1 MSQLAPENLDVVKLL
16 IKNFHEDKPLLDGA
30 VLFRGSRFGDQLGGP
45 DSPTQMHAHLLPQ
58 VAASYTHNWQ
68 KGESF
73 IDTYPIDR
81 ENTRFYANQSIED
94 RMKGAPSKSYGVEDV
109 ERALRPMVENL
120 AHLPSHGKA
129 FQQQLENL
137 ERAIKSSFYEAGVPI
152 RQLDGKE
159 TTPQD
164 KFLYSGDPKVTTAK
178 EVFDRM
184 ERLTPENEMKAKEYY
199 AHARLTE
206 AAKELGKLE
215 AFHPEAAKAF
225 KVMQQAVQRDQAAHV
240 LAKHGDLPLSQF
252 ITATR
257 NEPQSE
263 NHGRVLKLAQGLAH
277 HLDSQD
283 MNVRSRALSATQQ
296 IGNLDPKTATM
307 KDVATQVAKV
317 AQADRATESGQQV
330 SEQSTRGFV
339 PPKAA
344 VSGERGLSR

>member
-16 IKNFHEDKPLLDGA
+16 IKNFREDKPLLEGA
-30 VLFRGSRFGDQLGGP
+30 VLFRGSRFGDQMGGP

-73 IDTYPIDR
+73 IDTYAIDR

-94 RMKGAPSKSYGVEDV
+94 RMKGGPTKSYGVEDV
-109 ERALRPMVENL
+109 ERWLRPMVENL

-129 FQQQLENL
+129 FDQQLENL
-137 ERAIKSSFYEAGVPI
+137 ERAIKSSFYEAAVPV
-152 RQLDGKE
+152 RQPDGNE
-159 TTPQD
+159 TVPLA
-164 KFLYSGDPKVTTAK
+164 KFLYSGEPKAATAK

-199 AHARLTE
+199 ARARLTD
-206 AAKELGKLE
+206 ASRELGKLE
-215 AFHPEAAKAF
+215 TFHPEAAKAF

-240 LAKHGDLPLSQF
+240 LAKHSDLPLSQF

-263 NHGRVLKLAQGLAH
+263 NHARVLKLAQGLAH

-283 MNVRSRALSATQQ
+283 VNVRARALAATEQ
-296 IGNLDPKTATM
+296 IGKLDPNSATM
-307 KDVATQVAKV
+307 KDVALQVAKV
-317 AQADRATESGQQV
+317 AQAGRSTENGGASAADN
-330 SEQSTRGFV
+330 TRGFI

-344 VSGERGLSR
+344 ASVERGLSR